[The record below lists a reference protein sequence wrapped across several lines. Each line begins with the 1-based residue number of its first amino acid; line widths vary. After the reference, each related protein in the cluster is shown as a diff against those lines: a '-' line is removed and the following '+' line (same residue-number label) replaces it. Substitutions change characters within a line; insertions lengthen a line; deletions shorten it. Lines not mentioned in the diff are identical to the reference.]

1 MGQNPAIEMLNLKS
15 GFHSIYQVQQIRNK
29 GEIVSFLDQ
38 RFDTFRIPVA
48 LNISSRGKWGER
60 YDEGIGKVSGGAW
73 GLIDHGQYFALILFK
88 LHGIW

>member
-38 RFDTFRIPVA
+38 RIDTFRIPVA
-48 LNISSRGKWGER
+48 GIYPPGEN
-60 YDEGIGKVSGGAW
+60 GGSGMMKA
-73 GLIDHGQYFALILFK
+73 
-88 LHGIW
+88 